1 MRQYPRL
8 NCIRLP
14 FFLAFRM
21 HSSQNQRGNWN
32 RRLPPPILRQYVP
45 LYLPKVSWEA
55 GKGEE
60 RGKGEEEEVVEGER
74 RVERSAEGEGGGRGV
89 HCGKGGKEIRKTF
102 VSAKAIKISQNI

>member
-21 HSSQNQRGNWN
+21 HSSQNQLENWN

-45 LYLPKVSWEA
+45 LYLPKVSREA
-55 GKGEE
+55 GKG
-60 RGKGEEEEVVEGER
+60 
-74 RVERSAEGEGGGRGV
+74 VERSAEGERGRGGSCRGGKAGREERRGGRGGREKCTV
-89 HCGKGGKEIRKTF
+89 EREERK
-102 VSAKAIKISQNI
+102 